1 MVLSVGTRF
10 IENAAKGWFGGYS
23 TIIVYSSHFSRT
35 RSPYDWTMTTAAI
48 PVPSA
53 VPLKQDA
60 IIIGLVGLA
69 HASSHFGHLLLPLL
83 FPVFMTEFGLSYSQL
98 GLLMTVF
105 FVVSGVGQACAGFVV
120 DRLGARPLLF
130 VALGIFTLACGF
142 ASLVT
147 GYTGLL
153 LVAALAGLG
162 NATFHPVDF
171 TILNQRVSPA
181 RLGYAFSAHGLTGNL
196 GWALAPVFFA
206 GIGAVAGWRN
216 AYVAA
221 ALLYIAIFALLF
233 VMRDKLSTQVLQ
245 RDAAAH
251 AKGRASGAIEHD
263 MAFMKLPVVWWC
275 FGFFLL
281 STMTLAVV
289 QNFSVSI
296 LKAMHGVTFEAATLT
311 LTAYMLCGAVGM
323 FVGGFIAVRSVHSDR
338 VVAIAMAAGAALL
351 ALCGTGLL
359 GATATMAVLAA
370 TGFAVGIGGPSR
382 DMMIK
387 KATPKG
393 ATGRVY
399 GLVYSGL
406 DTGFAISPLV
416 FGGLMDRGWYGST
429 LLGAALVLLLSVGV
443 ALGVGQRTTP
453 R

>member
-1 MVLSVGTRF
+1 M
-10 IENAAKGWFGGYS
+10 S
-23 TIIVYSSHFSRT
+23 T
-35 RSPYDWTMTTAAI
+35 TTFNPHAE
-48 PVPSA
+48 S
-53 VPLKQDA
+53 VPLQQDA
-60 IIIGLVGLA
+60 TIIGLVGLA

-83 FPVFMTEFGLSYSQL
+83 FPVFMKEFGLSYSEL
-98 GLLMTVF
+98 GLLMTTF
-105 FVVSGVGQACAGFVV
+105 FVVSGVGQASAGFVV

-130 VALGIFTLACGF
+130 VAMGIFITACVA
-142 ASLVT
+142 ASMVT

-171 TILNQRVSPA
+171 TILNQRVSAP
-181 RLGYAFSAHGLTGNL
+181 RLGHAFSAHGLTGNL
-196 GWALAPVFFA
+196 GWAAAPVFFA
-206 GIGAVAGWRN
+206 GLGAAFGWRS

-221 ALLYIAIFALLF
+221 ALMYTAITALLF
-233 VMRDKLSTQVLQ
+233 LHRDKLSTQVAL
-245 RDAAAH
+245 RDPQAVAQ
-251 AKGRASGAIEHD
+251 GQVEHD

-275 FGFFLL
+275 FGFFFF

-289 QNFSVSI
+289 QSFAVSI
-296 LKAMHGVTFEAATLT
+296 LKAMHGISFELATYT
-311 LTAYMLCGAVGM
+311 ITAYMLCGAVGM
-323 FVGGFIAVRSVHSDR
+323 FVGGFIAARAVNSDR
-338 VVAIAMAAGAALL
+338 VVAMAMACGAVLL

-359 GATATMAVLAA
+359 GATATMVVLAS
-370 TGFAVGIGGPSR
+370 TGFAIGIGGPSR

-416 FGGLMDRGWYGST
+416 FGVFMDRGWYGAT
-429 LLGAALVLLLSVGV
+429 LLGAALMLLLSVGV
-443 ALGVGQRTTP
+443 ALGVGARTVK